1 MENRSTARARRS
13 KGDERRQ
20 RVLKAALAAITE
32 RGIPD
37 TRMADI
43 AARAGMSPGHVL
55 YYFRSKAHIL
65 AEVLRWNEDR
75 FHEQLQAKLTK
86 TTTARERLMHLVRA
100 SVPDGRGDP
109 HWLLWL
115 EVWAMS
121 PHDRELL
128 EDQELQER
136 RFQDLLAVVIGDGQA
151 SGEFDSSLEA
161 TDAAIRLSA
170 LIDGLAIH
178 VVIGAPGIDRDAMLR
193 IATSE
198 AASMLGFETGRLRRL
213 S

>member
-1 MENRSTARARRS
+1 MEDSTAVRARRS

-20 RVLKAALAAITE
+20 RVLEAALAAITE

-43 AARAGMSPGHVL
+43 ALRAGMSPGHVL

-65 AEVLRWNEDR
+65 TELLRWNEDR
-75 FHEQLQAKLTK
+75 FHERLHEKLARS
-86 TTTARERLMHLVRA
+86 TTARERLMHVVRD
-100 SVPDGRGDP
+100 SIPDGRGDP

-115 EVWAMS
+115 EVWAVS

-128 EDQELQER
+128 EDEGSQER
-136 RFQDLLAVVIGDGQA
+136 RFQDLLAAVIREGQA
-151 SGEFDSSLEA
+151 CGEFDPSA
-161 TDAAIRLSA
+161 NAADVAVRLSA

-178 VVIGAPGIDRDAMLR
+178 VAIGAPGIDRKAMLR
-193 IATSE
+193 IAISE
-198 AASMLGFETGRLRRL
+198 AAWLLGFEPGRPRL

>member
-1 MENRSTARARRS
+1 MDNSSVARAPRS
-13 KGDERRQ
+13 KSDERRQ
-20 RVLKAALAAITE
+20 RVLEAALAAITE

-37 TRMADI
+37 TRMTDI

-65 AEVLRWNEDR
+65 TELLRWNEDR
-75 FHEQLQAKLTK
+75 FHERLQGKLAETPS
-86 TTTARERLMHLVRA
+86 AQERLMHLVRD
-100 SVPDGRGDP
+100 SIPERRGDP

-128 EDQELQER
+128 EDQELQGR
-136 RFQDLLAVVIGDGQA
+136 RFQDLLTVVITEGQA
-151 SGEFDSSLEA
+151 SGEFDPSLDA
-161 TDAAIRLSA
+161 TDAAVRLSA
-170 LIDGLAIH
+170 LIDGLAIQ
-178 VVIGAPGIDRDAMLR
+178 VAMGSPGIDREAMLR

-198 AASMLGFETGRLRRL
+198 VGSLLRQETGRIPL

>member
-1 MENRSTARARRS
+1 MENGSAVRARRS
-13 KGDERRQ
+13 KGDARRQ
-20 RVLKAALAAITE
+20 RVLEAALAAITE

-65 AEVLRWNEDR
+65 TELLRWNEDR
-75 FHEQLQAKLTK
+75 FHEGLQAKLAK
-86 TTTARERLMHLVRA
+86 TTSAREQLMHLIRD
-100 SVPDGRGDP
+100 SIPDGRGDP

-121 PHDRELL
+121 PHNRELL
-128 EDQELQER
+128 EDQESQER
-136 RFQDLLAVVIGDGQA
+136 RFQDLLAVVIGEGQG
-151 SGEFDSSLEA
+151 SGEFDPSIDA
-161 TDAAIRLSA
+161 TDAAVRLSA
-170 LIDGLAIH
+170 LIDGLAIQ
-178 VVIGAPGIDRDAMLR
+178 VAIGAPGIDRDVMLR

-198 AASMLGFETGRLRRL
+198 ARALLRFETGRNSL

>member
-1 MENRSTARARRS
+1 MENGSAVRARRS
-13 KGDERRQ
+13 KGDARRQ
-20 RVLKAALAAITE
+20 RVLEAALAAITE

-55 YYFRSKAHIL
+55 YYFRSKPHIL
-65 AEVLRWNEDR
+65 TELLRWNEDR
-75 FHEQLQAKLTK
+75 FHEGLQAKLAK
-86 TTTARERLMHLVRA
+86 TTSAREQLMHLIRD
-100 SVPDGRGDP
+100 SIPDGRGDP

-121 PHDRELL
+121 PHNRELL
-128 EDQELQER
+128 EDQESQER
-136 RFQDLLAVVIGDGQA
+136 RFQDLLAVVIGEGQG
-151 SGEFDSSLEA
+151 SGEFDPSIDA
-161 TDAAIRLSA
+161 TDAAVRLSA
-170 LIDGLAIH
+170 LIDGLAIQ
-178 VVIGAPGIDRDAMLR
+178 VAIGAPGIDRDVMLR

-198 AASMLGFETGRLRRL
+198 ARALLRFETGRNSL

>member
-1 MENRSTARARRS
+1 MENGSAVRARRS
-13 KGDERRQ
+13 KGDARRQ
-20 RVLKAALAAITE
+20 RVLEAALAAITE

-65 AEVLRWNEDR
+65 TELLRWNEDR
-75 FHEQLQAKLTK
+75 FHEGLQAKLAK
-86 TTTARERLMHLVRA
+86 TTSAREQLMHLIRD
-100 SVPDGRGDP
+100 SIPDGRGDP

-128 EDQELQER
+128 EDQELQGR
-136 RFQDLLAVVIGDGQA
+136 RFQDLLTVVITEGQA
-151 SGEFDSSLEA
+151 SGEFDPSLDA
-161 TDAAIRLSA
+161 TDAAVRLSA
-170 LIDGLAIH
+170 LIDGLAIQ
-178 VVIGAPGIDRDAMLR
+178 VAMGSPGIDREAMLR

-198 AASMLGFETGRLRRL
+198 VGSLLRQETGRIPL